1 MTRKRRRQ
9 SAPRREESQQEK
21 YPDPVD
27 ISDGIP
33 DRRERVETW
42 KLLAAGAVFAAWL
55 AFLIY
60 CAVAGNP

>member
-1 MTRKRRRQ
+1 MTRKRKRQ
-9 SAPRREESQQEK
+9 SAEAQPEMAQEI

-33 DRRERVETW
+33 DRCERVKAW
-42 KLLAAGAVFAAWL
+42 KYLAMAAVFAGWV